1 MNKILIITGPTAS
14 GKTDFAILCAKKF
27 NGEIISTD
35 SMAIYKD
42 LNIGTAKPTAE
53 EQAEVKHHL
62 VDIVEANAEFS
73 VQQFARIAN
82 EKIDEIS
89 KKGKL
94 PILVGGTGLYIRS
107 IIYPYSFCSTPKD
120 EEIRK
125 YYTDILK
132 EKGKE
137 FLFNLLLEKD
147 VNFAIKLHINDTK
160 RVIRA
165 LEISTINGENKE
177 KLNFCESEEKPKYD
191 YTFVSLD
198 FPREKLYE
206 RINFRVDKMFEKGLL
221 GEVSSLLKEG
231 RINRDCQSMQA
242 IGYKELF
249 RYFDKEL
256 SLNETKEL
264 IKKNTRNYAKR
275 QLTFIRGFKDVFWF
289 DPQEGME
296 KALNYIKEKIGH

>member
-1 MNKILIITGPTAS
+1 MKKILIITGPTAS
-14 GKTDFAILCAKKF
+14 GKTDFSIICAKKF
-27 NGEIISTD
+27 NGEIISAD

-42 LNIGTAKPTAE
+42 LNIGTAKPTAQ
-53 EQAEVKHHL
+53 EQTQVKHHMI
-62 VDIVEANAEFS
+62 DIVEAKSEFS
-73 VQQFARIAN
+73 VQQFATLAN
-82 EKIDEIS
+82 KKIDEIL

-94 PILVGGTGLYIRS
+94 PILVGGTGLYIKS

-120 EEIRK
+120 EKIRE
-125 YYTDILK
+125 YYNNILK

-147 VNFAIKLHINDTK
+147 ASLANKLHINDTK

-165 LEISTINGENKE
+165 LEIREVNGENNE
-177 KLNFCESEEKPKYD
+177 NLNFCESEEKPSFD
-191 YTFVSLD
+191 YTLVSLD

-206 RINFRVDKMFEKGLL
+206 RINFRVEKMFDKGLL
-221 GEVSSLLKEG
+221 DEVLSLIKEG
-231 RINRDCQSMQA
+231 KIERNCQSMQA

-249 RYFDKEL
+249 KYFDKEL
-256 SLNETKEL
+256 SLNEAKEL

-289 DPQEGME
+289 DPQNEID
-296 KALNYIKEKIGH
+296 KALNYIQEKRWQ